1 MLYGKFRRI
10 MYIVY
15 LMREYLLAVK
25 VEFFSFTLKILNFM
39 LFFDSVTINWKC
51 LKKYVILKDTKSK
64 LVLTMESLLK
74 ESNYIPCVFNC
85 E

>member
-51 LKKYVILKDTKSK
+51 LKKIRNIKRH
-64 LVLTMESLLK
+64 
-74 ESNYIPCVFNC
+74 
-85 E
+85 